1 MILPLFFLP
10 EQAEYVV
17 FDNSKH
23 VIVADTNVVAV
34 ETEVEVVEETKK
46 NFGSLSNIK
55 SVFLN
60 FVDFQRK
67 RGK

>member
-46 NFGSLSNIK
+46 NFGSL
-55 SVFLN
+55 
-60 FVDFQRK
+60 
-67 RGK
+67 